1 MKKTAKIFL
10 CYAKEDKPQVD
21 QIYQKLKEAGFEPW
35 MDKVDLLG
43 GEAWEPA
50 IQKAIKNAHFFIAC
64 VSRQWVPTNPQDRK
78 RFFRKEIQTALN
90 VLPLLPPGD
99 IFIIPIRLEACDVPE
114 SLSLFHWIDYF
125 ETDGWE
131 RLLKAIH
138 TQLARLGLMKPLRS
152 RPTTLSKAQVSLM
165 LREFDFFDN
174 EMNPAAK
181 GVKHEYERRGEIVLD
196 GATGLMWQRGGS
208 EDRVTFADAEKH
220 IQKLNREKF
229 AGYSDWRLPT
239 LEEAM
244 SLMESTQKSG
254 VLYVDPVFHKT
265 QHWIWTADKESAGV
279 AWLVAFR
286 TGVCYTS
293 GFGLNSDYVRAV
305 RAGQS

>member
-1 MKKTAKIFL
+1 MSSETNRQSFSL
-10 CYAKEDKPQVD
+10 QVE
-21 QIYQKLKEAGFEPW
+21 QIYQKLKDAGFAPW

-50 IQKAIKNAHFFIAC
+50 IQQAIKNAHFFIAC

-90 VLPLLPPGD
+90 VLPLLSPGD
-99 IFIIPIRLEACDVPE
+99 IFIIPIRLEACDVPD

-125 ETDGWE
+125 EKDGWE

-152 RPTTLSKAQVSLM
+152 RPVTLSTAQVSLM
-165 LREFDFFDN
+165 LREFDFFDSY
-174 EMNPAAK
+174 MNPAGK
-181 GVKHEYERRGEIVLD
+181 GIKHEYEPRGEIILD
-196 GATGLMWQRGGS
+196 GATGLMWQQGGS
-208 EDRVTFADAEKH
+208 EYSMDFAEAVEY
-220 IQKLNREKF
+220 IQKLNLEKF

-244 SLMESTQKSG
+244 SLIESTKKNG
-254 VLYVDPVFHKT
+254 DLYIDPVFDKI
-265 QHWIWTADKESAGV
+265 QKWIWSADKQSAGV
-279 AWLVAFR
+279 AWYFNFNYGDCFSSTVSNHYHA
-286 TGVCYTS
+286 
-293 GFGLNSDYVRAV
+293 RAV
-305 RAGQS
+305 RSGQSSGI